1 MLIKNVEE
9 KKRRSWFHSCT
20 GLAEISKSDFFWF
33 PTYIHAYHTLRYD
46 ITHKHTQTQM
56 YRHRHAHTHTV
67 THTSTQRHT
76 DTDTQRQTLTQ
87 RDTHANTPAYPWV
100 TLAGFPNPHS
110 RYTLPD
116 VQLLPIL
123 MYPSRWFLSRHRKV

>member
-56 YRHRHAHTHTV
+56 YRHRHTHTHIQS
-67 THTSTQRHT
+67 HTQAHK
-76 DTDTQRQTLTQ
+76 DTQTQTHKDKHSHRGIHMQTHLRMPGSHWLAFPTLT
-87 RDTHANTPAYPWV
+87 V
-100 TLAGFPNPHS
+100 GTLS
-110 RYTLPD
+110 
-116 VQLLPIL
+116 L
-123 MYPSRWFLSRHRKV
+123 MSNSCLS